1 MLPSK
6 AVGGTAITP
15 VTRLL
20 IAAGSALGALVL
32 AAGANAASP
41 GSLRTQADVLRARQS
56 ATIKAEQTALLDL
69 YSLETALGRARAEL
83 ASLRGAITS
92 LRRQEASARKE
103 LVIARSALKQS
114 ETALGQT
121 LRILY
126 ERSEPNAIA
135 VLLGSESLDAA
146 LTQFDTLDR
155 SARDNR
161 RIISQTL
168 AARKRAAA
176 LTTRLH
182 ARQTTL
188 HGAEQRQTAAV
199 SRLAQSRTSRAAYIR
214 SLRVQRH
221 LATARIVALEVDAA
235 AAERTSR
242 LLAAQAR
249 ARQAAVA
256 AAAKAKAA
264 TGATGSTSTAAAP
277 PTPASPAPSTVTDA
291 ETPAGASLPADGASA
306 AASAGSGDRTLTVTV
321 TAYTLRGR
329 TATGIPTSW
338 GIVAV
343 DPNVIPLGTRM
354 TIPGYGEAI
363 AADTGPGVR
372 GRALDVW
379 VPDYATAIEFG
390 RRTVTIVLH

>member
-1 MLPSK
+1 M
-6 AVGGTAITP
+6 
-15 VTRLL
+15 
-20 IAAGSALGALVL
+20 
-32 AAGANAASP
+32 
-41 GSLRTQADVLRARQS
+41 RTQADVLRARQS
-56 ATIKAEQTALLDL
+56 ATIRAEQTALLDL
-69 YSLETALGRARAEL
+69 YSLETALGRARAEIS
-83 ASLRGAITS
+83 SLRGAITS
-92 LRRQEASARKE
+92 LRRQEASARKD
-103 LVIARSALKQS
+103 LVIARSALQQS
-114 ETALGQT
+114 EIALGQT

-168 AARKRAAA
+168 AARKRATA

-188 HGAEQRQTAAV
+188 HRVEQRQTAALN
-199 SRLAQSRTSRAAYIR
+199 RLEQSRTTRAAYIHN
-214 SLRVQRH
+214 LRVERH
-221 LATARIVALEVDAA
+221 LAAARIVQLEVNAT
-235 AAERTSR
+235 AAERTSA

-249 ARQAAVA
+249 ARARQAAA
-256 AAAKAKAA
+256 DAAKAKTAIG
-264 TGATGSTSTAAAP
+264 TTGSTTTAAAP
-277 PTPASPAPSTVTDA
+277 PTPASPPPSTLSTD
-291 ETPAGASLPADGASA
+291 ETPAGASLPDDGDSA

-321 TAYTLRGR
+321 TAYTLRGH

-343 DPNVIPLGTRM
+343 DPNVIPLGTKM

-379 VPDYATAIEFG
+379 VPDRATAIAFG

>member
-1 MLPSK
+1 MR
-6 AVGGTAITP
+6 A
-15 VTRLL
+15 
-20 IAAGSALGALVL
+20 
-32 AAGANAASP
+32 
-41 GSLRTQADVLRARQS
+41 QADVLRARQS

-83 ASLRGAITS
+83 SSLRGAITS

-103 LVIARSALKQS
+103 LVIARSALQQS
-114 ETALGQT
+114 EVALGQT

-126 ERSEPNAIA
+126 ERGEPNAIA
-135 VLLGSESLDAA
+135 ILLGSESLDAA
-146 LTQFDTLDR
+146 LTQLDALDR

-161 RIISQTL
+161 RIIGQTL

-188 HGAEQRQTAAV
+188 HGVEQRQTAAV
-199 SRLAQSRTSRAAYIR
+199 KSLEQSRTTRADYIHN
-214 SLRVQRH
+214 LRVQRH
-221 LATARIVALEVDAA
+221 LAEARIVQLEVNAT
-235 AAERTSR
+235 AAERTSA

-249 ARQAAVA
+249 ARARQAAADAATARA
-256 AAAKAKAA
+256 AAAKAKTATGA
-264 TGATGSTSTAAAP
+264 TGATGSTTTVAAP
-277 PTPASPAPSTVTDA
+277 PTPASPPTSTLPTD
-291 ETPAGASLPADGASA
+291 ETPAGASLPDDGASA

-321 TAYTLRGR
+321 TAYTLRGH

-343 DPNVIPLGTRM
+343 DPNVIPLGTKM

-379 VPDYATAIEFG
+379 VPDYATAIAFG